1 MNLHSIGIS
10 HHTAALEVRERMWL
24 SDDEIKATLPRL
36 KEQQHLAE
44 CVIVSTC
51 NRTELYGVAG
61 GDTVD
66 EAALKRFLIDAKG
79 APPSV
84 SADHFVGAH
93 AGGAIAHLFRVAAGV
108 ESMVIGDVQILGQI
122 KEGFNLAKETGTMG
136 PVMNRLMQSTLHV
149 GKRVRTETSIC
160 EGAVSVSYAAVELA
174 SKIYADLAKKSVLL
188 IGAGETGE
196 LTLRHLVGRGIGQV
210 KVANRTRERAE
221 ALVAAMGGTV
231 IDYEEIVDALRS
243 VDIVVTSVTSPSYIV
258 QPEEVQKVMK
268 QRSNNPLF
276 IIDIGLPRNVNP
288 AAGRIENV
296 FLYDID
302 ALSTIVDRNLDRR
315 RGEIPKVTRIIREE
329 LISFFRWQNA
339 LEVGPT
345 IQEFRESL
353 EAIRSQEVMRNVNR
367 FKPED
372 RELLELV
379 TRRIVNKILH
389 GPTTVLKQGTES
401 HAYSA
406 EVLNRVKALRELFG
420 ISRNGEGGHE
430 KGGHED

>member
-10 HHTAALEVRERMWL
+10 HHTAVLDVRERMWL

-36 KEQQHLAE
+36 KERHLFNE
-44 CVIVSTC
+44 CVLVSTC
-51 NRTELYGVAG
+51 NRTELYGIAPG
-61 GDTVD
+61 ETVD
-66 EAALKRFLIDAKG
+66 DAGVRRFLIDVKG
-79 APPSV
+79 AAPAV
-84 SADHFVGAH
+84 GAEHFVSAH
-93 AGGAIAHLFRVAAGV
+93 AGGAITHLFRVAAGI

-122 KEGFNLAKETGTMG
+122 KDGFNLARESGTMG
-136 PVMNRLMQSTLHV
+136 PVMNRLMQAALHV
-149 GKRVRTETSIC
+149 GKRVRTETAIC

-174 SKIYADLAKKSVLL
+174 SKIYADLTKKSVLL

-196 LTLRHLVGRGIGQV
+196 LTLRHLVGKGITQV
-210 KVANRTRERAE
+210 RIANRTRERAE
-221 ALVAAMGGTV
+221 ALVAALGGTV
-231 IDYEEIVDALRS
+231 IDYEEIVDALRT

-288 AAGRIENV
+288 LAGKIENV

-329 LISFFRWQNA
+329 LVSFLRWQNS

-353 EAIRSQEVMRNVNR
+353 EAIRLQEVQKNVNR
-367 FKPED
+367 FRPED

-389 GPTTVLKQGTES
+389 GPTTVLKQATEAGGHSEELAS
-401 HAYSA
+401 H
-406 EVLNRVKALRELFG
+406 VKALRELFG
-420 ISRNGEGGHE
+420 ISRNGGTGHE
-430 KGGHED
+430 G

>member
-10 HHTAALEVRERMWL
+10 HHTASLEVREKMWL

-36 KEQQHLAE
+36 KGEQRFAE
-44 CVIVSTC
+44 CVLVSTC
-51 NRTELYGVAG
+51 NRTELYAVDG
-61 GDTVD
+61 GDTPDDASVR
-66 EAALKRFLIDAKG
+66 RFLIDVKG
-79 APPSV
+79 AAPAVGEGHFV
-84 SADHFVGAH
+84 SARSGS
-93 AGGAIAHLFRVAAGV
+93 AINHLFRVAAGI

-122 KEGFNLAKETGTMG
+122 KDGFNLARESGTLG
-136 PVMNRLMQSTLHV
+136 PVMNRLMQAALHV

-174 SKIYADLAKKSVLL
+174 SKIYADLTRKSVLL

-196 LTLRHLVGRGIGQV
+196 LTLRHLVGKGIGQV
-210 KVANRTRERAE
+210 KIANRTRERAE

-231 IDYEEIVDALRS
+231 VDYEGIVEALCS
-243 VDIVVTSVTSPSYIV
+243 VDIVVSSVTSPSYIV
-258 QPEEVQKVMK
+258 QPDDFHRVMK
-268 QRSNNPLF
+268 QRSNSPLF

-288 AAGRIENV
+288 AAGKIENV

-315 RGEIPKVTRIIREE
+315 RAEIPRVTRIIREE
-329 LISFFRWQNA
+329 LVSFLRWQNA

-353 EAIRSQEVMRNVNR
+353 EAIRSQEVMKNVNR
-367 FKPED
+367 FSPED
-372 RELLELV
+372 RELLEIV

-389 GPTTVLKQGTES
+389 GPTTVLKQSTES
-401 HAYSA
+401 GVHSE
-406 EVLNRVKALRELFG
+406 EVITRVKALRELFG
-420 ISRNGEGGHE
+420 IGGNGEAPHDG
-430 KGGHED
+430 

>member
-24 SDDEIKATLPRL
+24 SDDEIRGALPRIR
-36 KEQQHLAE
+36 EQTHLAE
-44 CVIVSTC
+44 CVLVSTC

-61 GDTVD
+61 GDAVD
-66 EAALKRFLIDAKG
+66 DGGLRRFLIDLKG
-79 APPSV
+79 ASPAV
-84 SADHFVGAH
+84 GTEHFVSAH
-93 AGGAIAHLFRVAAGV
+93 AGAATQHLFRVAAGI

-122 KEGFNLAKETGTMG
+122 KDGFNLARESGTLG
-136 PVMNRLMQSTLHV
+136 PVMNRLMQAALHV
-149 GKRVRTETSIC
+149 GKRVRTETSIA

-174 SKIYADLAKKSVLL
+174 SKIYADLTKKSVLL

-196 LTLRHLVGRGIGQV
+196 LTLRHLVGKGIGHV
-210 KVANRTRERAE
+210 TIANRTREKAE
-221 ALVAAMGGTV
+221 ALASAMGGTV
-231 IDYEEIVDALRS
+231 IDYEGIVDALRS
-243 VDIVVTSVTSPSYIV
+243 ADIVVSSVTSPSYVV
-258 QPEEVQKVMK
+258 QPGEVQKVMK

-288 AAGRIENV
+288 LAGKIENV

-315 RGEIPKVTRIIREE
+315 RAEIPKVTRIIREE
-329 LISFFRWQNA
+329 LVAFLRWQNA

-353 EAIRSQEVMRNVNR
+353 EAIRSQEVQKHVNR
-367 FKPED
+367 FRPED

-389 GPTTVLKQGTES
+389 GPTTVLKEGTES
-401 HAYSA
+401 GTHTE
-406 EVLNRVKALRELFG
+406 EVIHRVKALRDLFG
-420 ISRNGEGGHE
+420 IRGNGGADHEG
-430 KGGHED
+430 

>member
-10 HHTAALEVRERMWL
+10 HHTAALEVREKMWL
-24 SDDEIKATLPRL
+24 SDDEIRATLPRL
-36 KEQQHLAE
+36 KEQQHFAE
-44 CVIVSTC
+44 CMLVSTC
-51 NRTELYGVAG
+51 NRTELYGLAG
-61 GDTVD
+61 NETVD
-66 EAALKRFLIDAKG
+66 EAALKRFLIDVKHAS
-79 APPSV
+79 PPV
-84 SADHFVGAH
+84 SAEHFITVH
-93 AGGAIAHLFRVAAGV
+93 AGGAVNHLFRVAAGV

-122 KEGFNLAKETGTMG
+122 KDGFNLARESGTMG
-136 PVMNRLMQSTLHV
+136 PVMNRLMQATLHV

-174 SKIYADLAKKSVLL
+174 NKIYADLAKKSVLL

-196 LTLRHLVGRGIGQV
+196 LTLRHLVGKGIGHV
-210 KVANRTRERAE
+210 KIANRTREKAE

-231 IDYEEIVDALRS
+231 IEYGEIVDALRS

-258 QPEEVQKVMK
+258 GPDEVHKVMK

-288 AAGRIENV
+288 AAGKIENV

-329 LISFFRWQNA
+329 LISFFHWQNA

-353 EAIRSQEVMRNVNR
+353 ESIRSQEVTRNINR

-401 HAYSA
+401 GGHSE
-406 EVLNRVKALRELFG
+406 EVVNRVKALRELFG
-420 ISRNGEGGHE
+420 ISRNGEADHE
-430 KGGHED
+430 E